1 MLAPLTLLAAMAF
14 AGPQAAPPARP
25 AADTF
30 KPDPAWKPLGKD
42 IWFDREGRRLVL
54 RARVAIRDGALE
66 HLLCSKGSKD
76 HESTLTTQAPP
87 RMIHAGL
94 LLVGSEKGHPVRFEP
109 KFEPPTGSAIAI
121 NLEWVDAKGKTQTA
135 DARTWIKDLK
145 TGAALKTDWV
155 FAGSEEFDDPRTKER
170 VYAADDGDLITV
182 ANFPSSILDLPFR
195 SSADDGDRTFVSNTD
210 VMPERDTP
218 VTIYL
223 KPRPKPPAPPL
234 GAIPK

>member
-1 MLAPLTLLAAMAF
+1 MLATLTFLAAMALPC
-14 AGPQAAPPARP
+14 AQAAAPAK
-25 AADTF
+25 AVADSF
-30 KPDPAWKPLGKD
+30 KPNPAWKPLGKD
-42 IWFDREGRRLVL
+42 IWFDREGRRVVL

-87 RMIHAGL
+87 RLIHAAL
-94 LLVGSEKGHPVRFEP
+94 LLVGADTGHPVRFEP
-109 KFEPPTGSAIAI
+109 LFEPPTGSAIAI
-121 NLEWVDAKGKTQTA
+121 DLEWVDAKGKTQTA

-145 TGAALKTDWV
+145 TGATLTTDWV
-155 FAGSEEFDDPRTKER
+155 FAGSEHFDDPRTKER
-170 VYAADDGDLITV
+170 IYAADDGDLVTV

-195 SSADDGDRTFVSNTD
+195 SSANDGDRTFVSNTD

-223 KPRPKPPAPPL
+223 KPRPKPA
-234 GAIPK
+234 ARPKP